1 MGDILS
7 QEELDALLSQMQE
20 DGDDE
25 SQEASGEVDASAASS
40 EAVDPPPAA
49 VAAQPPASSQ
59 GALQPSS
66 DVNVDMVLN
75 LPMKAQ
81 VEIGRAKLA
90 VGEILRLC
98 QGSVIEL
105 DHMASDLIDLTVN
118 DKVVAQGEAVVV
130 NESFGF
136 RVLEVESI
144 GDRIK
149 KL

>member
-7 QEELDALLSQMQE
+7 QEELDALLSQMQD
-20 DGDDE
+20 DGD
-25 SQEASGEVDASAASS
+25 EAGTAGAEGAEVASEAAAQLPGEPASTQSS
-40 EAVDPPPAA
+40 VAETAVDP
-49 VAAQPPASSQ
+49 AQ
-59 GALQPSS
+59 
-66 DVNVDMVLN
+66 DVNVGMVLN

-144 GDRIK
+144 RDRIK

>member
-7 QEELDALLSQMQE
+7 QEELDALLSQMQD
-20 DGDDE
+20 DGDE
-25 SQEASGEVDASAASS
+25 AAAGAGGAEVASGGAAQFSGQPTSTQSSPADSAETAVDA
-40 EAVDPPPAA
+40 
-49 VAAQPPASSQ
+49 AQ
-59 GALQPSS
+59 
-66 DVNVDMVLN
+66 DVNVGMVLN

-81 VEIGRAKLA
+81 VEIGRARLA

-144 GDRIK
+144 RDRIK

>member
-7 QEELDALLSQMQE
+7 QEELDALLSQMQD
-20 DGDDE
+20 DGD
-25 SQEASGEVDASAASS
+25 EAAAGAGGADVAS
-40 EAVDPPPAA
+40 EG
-49 VAAQPPASSQ
+49 AAQLSGQPASTQSSPADSAET
-59 GALQPSS
+59 ALDAAQ
-66 DVNVDMVLN
+66 DVNVGMVLN

-81 VEIGRAKLA
+81 VEIGRARLA

-105 DHMASDLIDLTVN
+105 AHMASDLIDLTVN

-144 GDRIK
+144 RDRIK